1 MHEEEAKPMLIA
13 DRTILLPLLVLSAAA
28 FGACGDTGEVGDDQA
43 TVATADEESDAAR
56 TGSETGARTDPSC
69 PPETDVAAAVGHPV
83 RSKPYGGGCY
93 YETPD
98 FAASVTIMVMSPGQ
112 ADQVEQEM
120 RDAAAPYSAQVVS
133 IDTGD
138 RGHAWGSPGYG
149 QGYVVAG
156 ERAWMADVSITSGD
170 DGDKRGAVIE
180 ILEMMID

>member
-1 MHEEEAKPMLIA
+1 MLIA
-13 DRTILLPLLVLSAAA
+13 DRTILFPLLVLSAVV
-28 FGACGDTGEVGDDQA
+28 FGACGDTGEDGDDQA
-43 TVATADEESDAAR
+43 TVATADEVSDADR
-56 TGSETGARTDPSC
+56 RGSETGPSTDPSC

-83 RSKPYGGGCY
+83 QSKPYGGGCY

-98 FAASVTIMVMSPGQ
+98 LAASVTIMRMSPGQ

-120 RDAAAPYSAQVVS
+120 RDAAAPYSAQVVA

-156 ERAWMADVSITSGD
+156 ERAWMADVSIPSGD
-170 DGDKRGAVIE
+170 DGDKREAVIE
-180 ILEMMID
+180 ILEMMIG

>member
-1 MHEEEAKPMLIA
+1 MLRA
-13 DRTILLPLLVLSAAA
+13 DQSILLSLLVLSATV
-28 FGACGDTGEVGDDQA
+28 FGACGDTGEGGDDQA
-43 TVATADEESDAAR
+43 TVAPAEEESDGAQP
-56 TGSETGARTDPSC
+56 GSETGAGTDPAC
-69 PPETDVAAAVGHPV
+69 PPETDVAAAVEQPV
-83 RSKPYGGGCY
+83 QSKPYGGGCY

-98 FAASVTIMVMSPGQ
+98 FGASVTIMRMSPGQ

-120 RDAAAPYSAQVVS
+120 RDAAVPYSAEVVS

-170 DGDKRGAVIE
+170 SGDNRAAVIE
-180 ILEMMID
+180 ILEMMIG